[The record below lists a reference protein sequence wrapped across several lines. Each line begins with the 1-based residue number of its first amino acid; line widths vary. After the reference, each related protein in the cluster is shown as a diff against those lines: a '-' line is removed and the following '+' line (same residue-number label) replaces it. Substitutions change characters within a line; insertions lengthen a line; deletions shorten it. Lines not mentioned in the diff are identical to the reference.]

1 MSTTLVSALMHIDDP
16 RPRLADK
23 HRLHYRNWV
32 KNVLGLD
39 VPLVFHADRQYDLY
53 ASELTFKQRTF
64 KGLLWRTK
72 FEQLQV
78 YKDFHAPVRALME
91 SPAFLAKSFD
101 HDGLQWTQPL
111 YTILTFQKLYWLV
124 ETANQNPFDTDWFCW
139 LDAGGIRHKIEPGLK
154 WPNVEKLDAEKVNMF
169 VVSPAGV
176 IQTENWERHCLSH
189 AAMIQGACVAA
200 KKEPLQRFLQLFKE
214 IVAECLRRGFI
225 GSEQK
230 MYDFCYASV
239 PDLFKLHDASTVES
253 EVKDVW
259 FKFFDYLR

>member
-1 MSTTLVSALMHIDDP
+1 MNTTLVSALLHIDDP

-39 VPLVFHADRQYDLY
+39 VPMVFYADEQYRPEKWVGLSKG
-53 ASELTFKQRTF
+53 SELND
-64 KGLLWRTK
+64 
-72 FEQLQV
+72 LQA
-78 YKDFHAPVRALME
+78 YKDFHAPVSTLMS
-91 SPAFLAKSFD
+91 SPAFLVKPFD
-101 HDGLQWTQPL
+101 RDGLQWTQPL

-154 WPNVEKLDAEKVNMF
+154 WPNTEKLDAEKVNVF
-169 VVSPAGV
+169 VVSKPR
-176 IQTENWERHCLSH
+176 IIPEDKWEAHCLSH
-189 AAMIQGACVAA
+189 GAMIQGACIVG
-200 KKEPLQRFLQLFKE
+200 KKEPLEWFLRLFKNTVE
-214 IVAECLRRGFI
+214 LCLRKGFI

-230 MYDFCYASV
+230 MYDFCYSRH
-239 PDLFKLHDASTVES
+239 PELFAMHDASAVES